1 MSKKQGEGSLT
12 LKCLKNPDISRNGF
26 RYIYIYSDEFPMNS
40 GMPTAE
46 PAAFDAVS
54 MSPDVSMSQTSA
66 APSQWPG
73 SPKHIIAIYGR

>member
-1 MSKKQGEGSLT
+1 
-12 LKCLKNPDISRNGF
+12 
-26 RYIYIYSDEFPMNS
+26 MNS